1 MRDARSTRLLAAYD
15 QALLLLRE
23 ALAAGSDGGAALAG
37 ILGRVGRTLAER
49 AGLGEEE
56 VRWVIGSLHFD
67 LREAARAWHELELE
81 RIDWACFDV
90 ELLER
95 ELLERLRSGDDGV
108 WRELHRFCLG
118 RSQLELGPDA

>member
-67 LREAARAWHELELE
+67 LREAARAWHEL
-81 RIDWACFDV
+81 D
-90 ELLER
+90 LER